1 MEWFF
6 KIFFLILAYLIGSIP
21 FGFIFGKLNGVD
33 VREVGSKNI
42 GATNTGRALG
52 LKYAVATYICD
63 MLKGAIIVFLFR
75 FNILPQEWC
84 LLNPIIYGLAAVLGH
99 TFPIYLKF
107 KGGKSVACGSGAV
120 AGYCP
125 ILLPF
130 AAIIFAIVVFT
141 TKFVSLA
148 SLCGALGIWIG
159 TIIVTAIWGSFDF
172 VNIIDGLWQ
181 YNLYY
186 IIFTLIMVIIVY
198 VKHTSNIKRLLSGT
212 ERKIGSKKK
221 QENNENK

>member
-42 GATNTGRALG
+42 GATNTGRAIG
-52 LKYAVATYICD
+52 FKYAVATYICD
-63 MLKGAIIVFLFR
+63 MFKGAIIVFLFR

-125 ILLPF
+125 LLLALAILVF
-130 AAIIFAIVVFT
+130 SIVVLIS
-141 TKFVSLA
+141 KYVSLG
-148 SLCGALGIWIG
+148 SLCGAFAIWIG
-159 TIIVTAIWGSFDF
+159 TIVVTAIWGNFNF
-172 VNIIDGLWQ
+172 VNIVDGIWQ

-186 IIFTLIMVIIVY
+186 IIFTFIMMIIVY
-198 VKHTSNIKRLLSGT
+198 VKHHSNIKRLLNGT
-212 ERKIGSKKK
+212 ERKIGKKK
-221 QENNENK
+221 TNEEIK